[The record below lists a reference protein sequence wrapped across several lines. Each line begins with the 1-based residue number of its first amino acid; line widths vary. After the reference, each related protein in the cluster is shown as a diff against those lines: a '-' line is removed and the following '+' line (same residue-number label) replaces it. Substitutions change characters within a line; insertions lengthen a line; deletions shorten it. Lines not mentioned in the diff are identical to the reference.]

1 MNISEMTDSEKNDFI
16 NFIYGQLKER
26 EAQNEALHAKLDAQ
40 MERFDKLQATLDA
53 ISGQLAESNKM
64 KEDLQKGFDNMH
76 TQLEQMKNELVKT
89 QKELRKSQ
97 REAKKYKEQYES
109 LRALDNP
116 EDVAQDAN
124 FMNKIPDYQEGL
136 QYSAEVIASVRY
148 GYMYRKD
155 AEEHPSV
162 HACIDIDPEFLYWL
176 AGLIRDGLVWDMIK
190 SAAKQLYNRLSQEGS
205 LLDKYTK
212 SVLTEEKEL
221 ELFYQ
226 RVREYNNQCMAIT
239 EKQFNYIRE
248 EIMADVYGEEAQKI
262 FDREQRQPNHQ
273 EFLEMH
279 RKAIKKADDLLGK
292 YNTN

>member
-1 MNISEMTDSEKNDFI
+1 MN
-16 NFIYGQLKER
+16 R
-26 EAQNEALHAKLDAQ
+26 
-40 MERFDKLQATLDA
+40 
-53 ISGQLAESNKM
+53 
-64 KEDLQKGFDNMH
+64 
-76 TQLEQMKNELVKT
+76 
-89 QKELRKSQ
+89 
-97 REAKKYKEQYES
+97 
-109 LRALDNP
+109 
-116 EDVAQDAN
+116 
-124 FMNKIPDYQEGL
+124 IPDYQEGL